1 VKLPEVIPIF
11 PLPDTVLFPGM
22 PLPLHVFEP
31 RYRKMTADALA
42 AHGMLGMVLLQ
53 PGHERDYYGRPPVFA
68 VGCAGVIEQHRR
80 LDDGRYNLL
89 LRGRVRF
96 RVLREEPGEP
106 YRLAHVEAL
115 AEAGRDEQS
124 LSRERPRILAAVARA
139 TDGPSL
145 LVMQKDLPAD
155 LFVNAVCQT
164 IGLKPVERQ
173 ALLES
178 ETVPQRARRLVQL
191 LEFQALERSLGRRE
205 VPTVH

>member
-1 VKLPEVIPIF
+1 VKLPAVIPIF

-42 AHGMLGMVLLQ
+42 GHGMLGMVLLQ

-68 VGCAGVIEQHRR
+68 VGCAGAIEQHRR
-80 LDDGRYNLL
+80 LEDGRYNLL

-96 RVLREEPGEP
+96 RVLKEEPGEP

-115 AEAGRDEQS
+115 AEAEGDEES
-124 LSRERPRILAAVARA
+124 LSRERPRILAAIARA

-145 LVMQKDLPAD
+145 LVMQKDLPGE
-155 LFVNAVCQT
+155 LFVNAVCQS

-178 ETVPQRARRLVQL
+178 ESVPQRAERLVQL